1 MNVHCSSEALSSV
14 RFRNPA
20 VGLIQTVLIIDA
32 ASNQLPSA
40 PSPHLLKLQQQLKQE
55 NLHLPVH
62 K

>member
-32 ASNQLPSA
+32 ASNQLPSITTSVEA
-40 PSPHLLKLQQQLKQE
+40 PAAAEAGKP
-55 NLHLPVH
+55 PPACA
-62 K
+62 